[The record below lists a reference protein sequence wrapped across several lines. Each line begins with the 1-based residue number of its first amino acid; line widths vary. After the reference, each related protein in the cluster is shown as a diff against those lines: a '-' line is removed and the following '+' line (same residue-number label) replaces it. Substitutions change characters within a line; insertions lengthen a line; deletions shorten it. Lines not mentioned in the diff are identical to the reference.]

1 LIGLIF
7 LARQIFFQ
15 KVVKVRHKAHYGK
28 S

>member
-7 LARQIFFQ
+7 LARQILIQ